1 MGNSDFSEKKDTES
15 KGGCLGIFLLLAGII
30 LGFTG
35 IILLFGLLSEF
46 EYKWNENL
54 LIPIFMNSAAVLC
67 IVSGMFII
75 KKGQSPGK

>member
-15 KGGCLGIFLLLAGII
+15 KGGCLGIFLLLTGII

-35 IILLFGLLSEF
+35 MILLLGLLSEF

-67 IVSGMFII
+67 VVSGLFILR
-75 KKGQSPGK
+75 KGQGTDK